1 MNLDKKLE
9 QNGIFPDEELK
20 VDKKIEIAKFVA
32 QGLCDNFK
40 EFADMYNEFY
50 MRIYNCKFYYAQIDS
65 KFNGVFY
72 YYKNNAIYI
81 SKDKQ
86 IDEYLVH
93 EVIHYIQNFS
103 KVQGNEKKA
112 GLCEFEDYRILALGI
127 NEAMVQYITS
137 KIMGEEVL
145 RRNFESMSI
154 MTNSPDRYKFLAS
167 LAYQITYFVD
177 EGQAVKSSLKS
188 DSVFT
193 EKLYNT
199 YEDQTEKI
207 LKKFDEILE
216 ENNKPQVNNEKV
228 SQIYLEV
235 QEILYTVYFNK
246 MIKYVAT
253 TKEIDEQV
261 EKIENYENIIGK
273 DLNND
278 KYFNNFLE
286 FKSKMETRFLKEYVE
301 MSRKQSKRNLPV
313 AYKNVFQRIFDK
325 IARIFKVKKVE
336 NK

>member
-32 QGLCDNFK
+32 QGLSDNFK

-145 RRNFESMSI
+145 RRNFGSMSV

-167 LAYQITYFVD
+167 LAYQITYFIIL
-177 EGQAVKSSLKS
+177 LK
-188 DSVFT
+188 
-193 EKLYNT
+193 
-199 YEDQTEKI
+199 
-207 LKKFDEILE
+207 
-216 ENNKPQVNNEKV
+216 
-228 SQIYLEV
+228 
-235 QEILYTVYFNK
+235 YTVYNISCTSKYICETFSLFNCGLLFSS
-246 MIKYVAT
+246 
-253 TKEIDEQV
+253 
-261 EKIENYENIIGK
+261 NISS
-273 DLNND
+273 
-278 KYFNNFLE
+278 NFL
-286 FKSKMETRFLKEYVE
+286 S
-301 MSRKQSKRNLPV
+301 
-313 AYKNVFQRIFDK
+313 IFS
-325 IARIFKVKKVE
+325 V
-336 NK
+336 